1 MKPLEMRAACKHHDE
16 KQAVGDLEVKP
27 AIQRVA
33 KRVDVDKRGGELR
46 QSLLHSV
53 IRSTFKTMGLLLKSV
68 NKQVFD
74 VYEELERF
82 GL

>member
-1 MKPLEMRAACKHHDE
+1 MKPLEKRAACKHHDQE
-16 KQAVGDLEVKP
+16 QAVGDLEVEP

-46 QSLLHSV
+46 QSLLRSV
-53 IRSTFKTMGLLLKSV
+53 ICSTFKMIGLLLNSV
-68 NKQVFD
+68 NNQFFD
-74 VYEELERF
+74 IYEELERF